1 MAVVLRK
8 LCSLS
13 LYYVCHVVVK
23 QWKRRGS
30 SLLQVSSL
38 SIAGTSKCPRRQL
51 DYSSGGF
58 ETDLLS
64 DSCQDIIAVVEQA
77 FLLLER
83 IEWIL
88 ARLFAAVYVFNMRKR
103 ETDRPTELLTTSFLP
118 GQQTFPS
125 SPGRGRQNALG
136 SSDLLPG

>member
-1 MAVVLRK
+1 MAAVLAVAVVLRK

-103 ETDRPTELLTTSFLP
+103 ETDRPTEHRLKLTVKMSIF
-118 GQQTFPS
+118 
-125 SPGRGRQNALG
+125 
-136 SSDLLPG
+136 